1 MIARIMGKH
10 LGVLSDSRS
19 AQIHHYSRMLSPV
32 QSVASF
38 YSSLTQ
44 YTLHH
49 GSSVRIQQGEE
60 STWCE
65 IPLYRNEAK

>member
-1 MIARIMGKH
+1 MMARILGKH

-19 AQIHHYSRMLSPV
+19 AQIHHFSRLLSLV

-38 YSSLTQ
+38 YSSLSQ

-49 GSSVRIQQGEE
+49 RSSGRIQQGEE

-65 IPLYRNEAK
+65 ILFYRNEAT